1 MEKMDKVRDIEFS
14 CSAFDIK
21 NECSFG
27 DDIKR
32 FFDVL
37 KSNAKLFPNIHA
49 LNVVGKTTDDAIVAF
64 SKDNAISVAI
74 RKIPNN
80 SDSLDYR
87 VGFYLVVTFK
97 LAPDQFPLIDEFRQE
112 LIKYLVDLKFG
123 KIFILRDEFSSIL
136 LNEIYLDLNKVENY
150 LRSYILKNFTVTE
163 GVGYT
168 TTQLFD
174 NEQKKKTNNRKTN
187 EDIFASLSPKDQENL
202 IDSKMFLVD
211 FGDLGSIIYSSAFG
225 SLKTEDIIS
234 RINKATSL
242 DELKKGVRGHVDTYF
257 KKFQEFKFADKWDY
271 LTLIRHKVAHNGLT
285 KLEEINKAKELLVEL
300 IEFLERENREIIET
314 PHAVFQDIEK
324 TNRTLDIGFKEIERG
339 ELINELKKYKKWS
352 ESLGR
357 DFFGLKNFLYNII
370 AGKGYRIGRAW
381 DILEELE
388 SQGYVK
394 IGEWVDPTG
403 RYPTQ
408 KEIIFIKDL
417 PVYSL

>member
-1 MEKMDKVRDIEFS
+1 MDKVRDIEFS

-32 FFDVL
+32 FFDTL
-37 KSNAKLFPNIHA
+37 KSNAKLFPDIQA
-49 LNVVGKTTDDAIVAF
+49 LNVVGKTTDDAIVAV
-64 SKDNAISVAI
+64 SKDKAITVAI
-74 RKIPNN
+74 RKIPNA
-80 SDSLDYR
+80 SGSLDYR
-87 VGFYLVVTFK
+87 VGFYLVVTFN
-97 LAPDQFPLIDEFRQE
+97 LLPNQFSLIDEFRQD
-112 LIKYLVDLKFG
+112 LIKYLIDLKFG

-174 NEQKKKTNNRKTN
+174 NEKKKKTNDRKTN
-187 EDIFASLSPKDQENL
+187 EDIFAALSPVGQENL
-202 IDSKMFLVD
+202 IESKMFLID
-211 FGDLGSIIYSSAFG
+211 FGDLGSIIYSSTFG
-225 SLKTEDIIS
+225 SLKTEEIIS

-257 KKFQEFKFADKWDY
+257 KEFQELKFAEKWDY

-300 IEFLERENREIIET
+300 IAFLERVNREIIET
-314 PHAVFQDIEK
+314 PQAIFQDIEK

-370 AGKGYRIGRAW
+370 AGKGYRIGKAW
-381 DILEELE
+381 DLLEELE
-388 SQGYVK
+388 TQGYIR
-394 IGEWVDPTG
+394 IGEWVDSTN